1 MLCPWC
7 FHYGAEDEEYLFDS
21 ELYCGL
27 CAQQIPQDSA
37 GWTEVLHGL
46 SPEGISYVEQELN
59 TIAVSKS
66 GLRPETLAEMG
77 QALAALAALR
87 ESGSEHRMTLPEDV
101 LARWVEFACTYYAPR
116 LR

>member
-1 MLCPWC
+1 MLCSWC
-7 FHYGAEDEEYLFDS
+7 FHYGADDEEYLFDS

-27 CAQQIPQDSA
+27 CAQQMPSDPA
-37 GWTEVLHGL
+37 GWVEALRGL
-46 SPEGISYVEQELN
+46 SPETISYVEQELN
-59 TIAVSKS
+59 KIAVSKS

-77 QALAALAALR
+77 EALAALATLR
-87 ESGSEHRMTLPEDV
+87 ESGGRRLLAMPEDE

>member
-7 FHYGAEDEEYLFDS
+7 FHYGADDEEYLFDS

-27 CAQQIPQDSA
+27 CAQQMPRDPA
-37 GWTEVLHGL
+37 GWKEVLRGL
-46 SPEGISYVEQELN
+46 TPETISYVEQELN
-59 TIAVSKS
+59 KIAVSKS

-77 QALAALAALR
+77 KALAALAALR
-87 ESGSEHRMTLPEDV
+87 ESASERRATMPEDE
-101 LARWVEFACTYYAPR
+101 LARWVEFGCTYYAPH